1 MGFVSQ
7 VVRESETF
15 AKNRAGMLDLVA
27 EMRALEA
34 RPVALSEQRRERME
48 ARGQITPRDRL
59 AHLLDPGMPFLQIH
73 GLAGYLV
80 DSKDPEKSV
89 PGASVIIGIGFVS
102 GVRCM
107 IVVDDAGIKA
117 GSMVEMTGAAVLSAQ
132 DMALKQNLPFVHL
145 VESAGANLMEYKV
158 EFWANGG
165 KLFRNLARH
174 SAAGLPNVA
183 VLHGPSTAGG
193 AYMPGLADYVVG
205 VKNNGMAALAGAA
218 LTHAATGERAND
230 RDLGGSEMHATISGL
245 VEYLA
250 EDDTHGVEMARD
262 VMAWLDWNKSL
273 PVRHEKHVEPPRYDA
288 EEIAGVV
295 PTDYRMPYDM
305 REVVARLV
313 DGSEFEDFKPGYGPA
328 TVCLQAA
335 INGISVG
342 IIGNNGPLDPAGA
355 NKATQFIQLC
365 GQSDTPLIFL
375 NNITGFM
382 VGTQSEQGGMIKHG
396 AKMIQAVTSVDV
408 PKIALYIGASFGAGN
423 YGMCGYAYDPD
434 FLFAWPNAATGV
446 MGGEQAAG
454 TMEMVARAGFKRK
467 GVEPD
472 EAKMAAQTAAI
483 THHFT
488 RQEGA
493 FYTSGRCIDHGVIDP
508 RDTRRVLGF
517 CLETCLEG
525 RARKVKPTSYGVH
538 RF

>member
-1 MGFVSQ
+1 MGFVSK
-7 VVRESETF
+7 VVRDSDSF
-15 AKNRAGMLDLVA
+15 SKNRGDMLALVD

-34 RPVALSEQRRERME
+34 RPVALSEKRRERME

-59 AHLLDPGMPFLQIH
+59 AQLLDPGMPFLQLH
-73 GLAGYLV
+73 GLAGYCV
-80 DSKDPEKSV
+80 DTNDPEQSV
-89 PGASVIIGIGFVS
+89 PGASLVIGIGFIS

-107 IVVDDAGIKA
+107 IIVDDSGIKA
-117 GSMVEMTGAAVLSAQ
+117 GAMVEMSAAAFLSAQ

-174 SAAGLPNVA
+174 SAAGLPNIA

-218 LTHAATGERAND
+218 LVHAATGEKAND
-230 RDLGGSEMHATISGL
+230 RDLGGSEMHATTSGL
-245 VEYLA
+245 VDYLA
-250 EDDTHGVEMARD
+250 EDDAHGIEMARN
-262 VMAWLDWNKSL
+262 VMARLDWNKSL
-273 PVRHEKHVEPPRYDA
+273 PVRRSKEVQPPKYDA
-288 EEIAGVV
+288 DEIAGIV
-295 PTDYRMPYDM
+295 PTDYRVPYDV
-305 REVVARLV
+305 REVVARIV
-313 DGSEFEDFKPGYGPA
+313 DGSDFEDFKPDYGSA

-335 INGISVG
+335 INGIAVG
-342 IIGNNGPLDPAGA
+342 ILGNNGPLDPAGA
-355 NKATQFIQLC
+355 NKASQFIQLC
-365 GQSDTPLIFL
+365 GQADIPLIFL

-382 VGTQSEQGGMIKHG
+382 VGTQYEQSGIIKHG

-408 PKIALYIGASFGAGN
+408 PKITLYVGASFGAGN

-454 TMEMVARAGFKRK
+454 TMELVARAGLKRK
-467 GVEPD
+467 GIDPD
-472 EAKMAAQTAAI
+472 EAKLAAQKAAI
-483 THHFT
+483 TTHFT
-488 RQEGA
+488 RQENA

-525 RARKVKPTSYGVH
+525 RSRTVKPSSYGVH

>member
-7 VVRESETF
+7 VVRDSESY
-15 AKNRAGMLDLVA
+15 AKNRADMLALVD

-73 GLAGYLV
+73 GLAGYCV
-80 DSKDPEKSV
+80 DHKDPAKSV
-89 PGASVIIGIGFVS
+89 PGASLIVGIGFIS

-107 IVVDDAGIKA
+107 IIVDDAGIKA
-117 GSMVEMTGAAVLSAQ
+117 GSMVEMTGAAFLSAQ

-205 VKNNGMAALAGAA
+205 VKKNGMAALAGAA
-218 LTHAATGERAND
+218 LTHAATGEKAND
-230 RDLGGSEMHATISGL
+230 RDLGGSEMHATTSGL

-250 EDDTHGVEMARD
+250 EDDAHGVAMARD
-262 VMAWLDWNKSL
+262 VMARLDWNKSL
-273 PVRHEKHVEPPRYDA
+273 PPRRTKDVQPPKYDA
-288 EEIAGVV
+288 DEIAGLV
-295 PTDYRMPYDM
+295 PTDYRIPYDV
-305 REVVARLV
+305 REVVARIV
-313 DGSEFEDFKPGYGPA
+313 DGSEFEDFKPGYGAA

-342 IIGNNGPLDPAGA
+342 ILGNNGPLDPAGA
-355 NKATQFIQLC
+355 NKASQFIQLC

-408 PKIALYIGASFGAGN
+408 PKITLYIGASFGAGN

-454 TMEMVARAGFKRK
+454 TMEMVARAGMKRK
-467 GVEPD
+467 GIEPD
-472 EAKMAAQTAAI
+472 EDKLKMQTAMI
-483 THHFT
+483 TQHFT
-488 RQEGA
+488 SQEGA

>member
-7 VVRESETF
+7 VVRDSEAF
-15 AKNRAGMLDLVA
+15 AKNRADMLALVD

-34 RPVALSEQRRERME
+34 RPVALSEKRRERME

-59 AHLLDPGMPFLQIH
+59 AHLLDPGMPFLQLH
-73 GLAGYLV
+73 GLAGFCV
-80 DSKDPEKSV
+80 DTDDPAKSV
-89 PGASVIIGIGFVS
+89 PGASLIIGIGFIS

-107 IVVDDAGIKA
+107 IIVDDAGIKA
-117 GSMVEMTGAAVLSAQ
+117 GAMVEMSGVAFLSAQ

-174 SAAGLPNVA
+174 SAAGLPNLA

-205 VKNNGMAALAGAA
+205 VKQNGMAALAGAA
-218 LTHAATGERAND
+218 LVYAATGEKAND
-230 RDLGGSEMHATISGL
+230 RDLGGSEMHATTSGL
-245 VEYLA
+245 VDYLA
-250 EDDTHGVEMARD
+250 EDDAHGIEMARS
-262 VMAWLDWNKSL
+262 VMARLDWNKSL
-273 PVRHEKHVEPPRYDA
+273 QQRRSLEIQPPKYDV
-288 EEIAGVV
+288 EEIAGIV
-295 PTDYRMPYDM
+295 PIDYRIPYDV
-305 REVVARLV
+305 REVVARIV
-313 DGSEFEDFKPGYGPA
+313 DGSDFDDFKPDYGSA

-335 INGISVG
+335 INGIAVG

-355 NKATQFIQLC
+355 NKASQFIQLC
-365 GQSDTPLIFL
+365 GQADLPLIFL

-382 VGTQSEQGGMIKHG
+382 VGTQYEQGGMIKHG

-408 PKIALYIGASFGAGN
+408 PKITLYIGASFGAGN

-467 GVEPD
+467 GIEPD
-472 EAKMAAQTAAI
+472 EKTLAAQKAGITA
-483 THHFT
+483 HFT
-488 RQEGA
+488 RQENA

-517 CLETCLEG
+517 CLETCLEA
-525 RARKVKPTSYGVH
+525 RARKVKPSSYGVH

>member
-7 VVRESETF
+7 VVRDSESY
-15 AKNRAGMLDLVA
+15 AKNRADMMALID

-73 GLAGYLV
+73 GMAGYCV
-80 DSKDPEKSV
+80 DNADPEKSV
-89 PGASVIIGIGFVS
+89 PGASLIVGIGFVS

-107 IVVDDAGIKA
+107 IIVDDAGIKA
-117 GSMVEMTGAAVLSAQ
+117 GSMVEMSGAAFLSAQ
-132 DMALKQNLPFVHL
+132 EMALKQNLPFVHL

-174 SAAGLPNVA
+174 SAAGLPNLA

-205 VKNNGMAALAGAA
+205 VKKNGMAALAGAA
-218 LTHAATGERAND
+218 LVHAATGEKAND
-230 RDLGGSEMHATISGL
+230 RELGGSEMHSTTSGL
-245 VEYLA
+245 VDYLA
-250 EDDTHGVEMARD
+250 DDDAHGIEMARD
-262 VMAWLDWNKSL
+262 VVARLDWNKSL
-273 PVRHEKHVEPPRYDA
+273 PLRREKDVTPPLYDA

-295 PTDYRMPYDM
+295 PTDYRIPYDVL
-305 REVVARLV
+305 EVVARIV
-313 DGSEFEDFKPGYGPA
+313 DGSEFEDFKPGYGSA

-335 INGISVG
+335 INGIAVG

-382 VGTQSEQGGMIKHG
+382 VGTQYEQGGMIKHG

-408 PKIALYIGASFGAGN
+408 PKITLYIGASFGAGN

-434 FLFAWPNAATGV
+434 FLFTWPNASTGV

-454 TMEMVARAGFKRK
+454 TMEMVARAGMKRK
-467 GVEPD
+467 GIEPD
-472 EAKMAAQTAAI
+472 EDKLKMQTAMI
-483 THHFT
+483 TQHFNK
-488 RQEGA
+488 QESA

-517 CLETCLEG
+517 CLETCIEG
-525 RARKVKPTSYGVH
+525 RARTVKPSSYGVH